1 MLKGVDCSQVMLFL
15 LLFYLHMF
23 IMTITFACFRLS
35 IVIGYFKILHLDS
48 FTVWLYSVIS
58 TLHLYV

>member
-1 MLKGVDCSQVMLFL
+1 MLEGVDCSQVMLSL
-15 LLFYLHMF
+15 LFFYLHMF

-48 FTVWLYSVIS
+48 FTV
-58 TLHLYV
+58 